1 MEKEVKYE
9 NSKKNAEACIEWY
22 EKCTIERCSPDNQV
36 ALREVGNIEWNKYC
50 GKNDI
55 KCKTKN
61 PWEEFETY
69 LLLKVFK
76 KDYDGNIILEKKSP
90 EQDDEK
96 NRNKT
101 YKVNMAAARSA
112 EYFVGYISN
121 TFRDVV
127 RERIRSDFAS
137 INSKGKFKKK
147 FKCESYNDDMKTPQS
162 TDSTSC
168 DDDFDDYEKSQDM
181 SSSIENDN
189 TSRSFNFNDYKN
201 EFDSNEFDPWCP
213 DLDEYEEDV
222 EVDFEE
228 DIEQDTN
235 EDTEQD
241 TKKEYPSDIDGARSQ
256 LDDYY
261 NPERNIQRTISQ
273 IEQDSLVAPIIKDLK
288 KWLSNED
295 NVEYVKVCANLIQLN
310 DGSKNENIE
319 NRDEEQLEK
328 DKKLLSDVK
337 QNPKNYGLGRNK
349 SATYAAINKA
359 RKLLEELR
367 KILSEE
373 DYSTVIKE
381 YFNF

>member
-9 NSKKNAEACIEWY
+9 NSKRNSDACIEWY

-36 ALREVGNIEWNKYC
+36 ALREVGNIAWNDYC
-50 GKNDI
+50 GKNAI
-55 KCKTKN
+55 KKCKTKN
-61 PWEEFETY
+61 PWVEFETY
-69 LLLKVFK
+69 LLLKEFK

-96 NRNKT
+96 NGIKT
-101 YKVNMAAARSA
+101 YKVKMAAARSA

-121 TFRDVV
+121 TFRDVI
-127 RERIRSDFAS
+127 RERIRSDYPGLT
-137 INSKGKFKKK
+137 SKGRKSKKIN
-147 FKCESYNDDMKTPQS
+147 FVSYKDEVKNRS
-162 TDSTSC
+162 S
-168 DDDFDDYEKSQDM
+168 DDDLDDYDENQKQSESISDDE
-181 SSSIENDN
+181 SSKI
-189 TSRSFNFNDYKN
+189 FNSEDRNN

-213 DLDEYEEDV
+213 DLDEYEENV
-222 EVDFEE
+222 EVDIEE

-241 TKKEYPSDIDGARSQ
+241 TNEEYPSDIDGARSQ
-256 LDDYY
+256 LNDYY

-273 IEQDSLVAPIIKDLK
+273 IEQDPLVAPIIKDLK

-295 NVEYVKVCANLIQLN
+295 NVGYVKVCANLIQLN